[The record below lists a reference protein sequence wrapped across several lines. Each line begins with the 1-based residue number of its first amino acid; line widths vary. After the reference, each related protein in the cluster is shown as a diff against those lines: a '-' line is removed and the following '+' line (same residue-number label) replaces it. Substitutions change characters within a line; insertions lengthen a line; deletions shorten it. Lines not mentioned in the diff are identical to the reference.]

1 MTRLLLALLA
11 NLCVAC
17 GGGSVYAVYPTAN
30 PATKLPGI
38 PFYPLEPVEVNT
50 TTYDQAWAEMRMDVT
65 SRSTAGVENTAHHVR
80 YTTDLKYAASLY
92 ARFTRAPDAVMATH
106 TAGAEFLSN
115 TLSDEEPEQ
124 LAPKEMLKLKPVAVA
139 RQRLQMVSLTPYYI
153 NSSVPF
159 GGSGNAAVV
168 LGADGSLTSAS
179 SQVSDTL
186 PGAIVSTIGSL
197 GSAAV
202 SPLMTTVAGG
212 LVPSTVTANSSA
224 SAPLPTRVELK
235 SVIVHRVYTVTVSR
249 KVEDGDSYCDVAFS
263 LEDPLTA
270 MPSCRVGLAV
280 KIVRTDVPPTPAVAP
295 MTITVAGPVTKV
307 P

>member
-1 MTRLLLALLA
+1 MRLLFALIA
-11 NLCVAC
+11 NLCIAC
-17 GGGSVYAVYPTAN
+17 GGGSVYAVYPTAS
-30 PATKLPGI
+30 PTTKLPGI

-50 TTYDQAWAEMRMDVT
+50 TTYDQAWAEMHMDVT
-65 SRSTAGVENTAHHVR
+65 SRSSAGVENTAHHVR

-92 ARFTRAPDAVMATH
+92 ARFSSTPDAVMATH

-115 TLSDEEPEQ
+115 TLSDSEPEQ
-124 LAPKEMLKLKPVAVA
+124 LAPKEMLKLKPVAVD
-139 RQRLQMVSLTPYYI
+139 RKRLQMVSLTPYYI

-202 SPLMTTVAGG
+202 SPLMTSVAGG
-212 LVPSTVTANSSA
+212 LMPSTVTANSGVSTPV
-224 SAPLPTRVELK
+224 PLRVEMK
-235 SVIVHRVYTVTVSR
+235 FVIVHRVYTVTVSR
-249 KVEDGDSYCDVAFS
+249 KVEDGDSYCDIAFS
-263 LEDPLTA
+263 LEEPLTA
-270 MPSCRVGLAV
+270 IPSCRVGLAV
-280 KIVRTDVPPTPAVAP
+280 KVIRTDSTVPPAVAP

-307 P
+307 Q